1 MAMLRLVEAD
11 ILEVVMDRPLRICP
25 MGVVTME
32 DIAMAERFGDKTM
45 PNMPQEPT
53 VNTIVAETVTTHTRF
68 VWGLEASLLRDR
80 SMSTRLVL
88 RVTTHPRDMGGLED
102 SLFWGKIMSNRQQK
116 SMATGTMAK

>member
-1 MAMLRLVEAD
+1 MPH
-11 ILEVVMDRPLRICP
+11 RPKKP
-25 MGVVTME
+25 QE
-32 DIAMAERFGDKTM
+32 DI
-45 PNMPQEPT
+45 
-53 VNTIVAETVTTHTRF
+53 IVVEKATTHTRF

-102 SLFWGKIMSNRQQK
+102 SLFGGKIMSNRQQK